1 MTRLLLLAAG
11 LIFTTT
17 EASAQRRCWRP
28 DPPHCIE
35 MMRMGR
41 DSFQF
46 NMCRSEVTRFQQEV
60 QEYLDCQRRNR
71 ESLLQDLDAV
81 IARFNAC
88 ARSEF
93 C

>member
-11 LIFTTT
+11 LLFLIP
-17 EASAQRRCWRP
+17 EAFAQRRCWRP
-28 DPPHCIE
+28 DPPSCVE
-35 MMRMGR
+35 MMRVNR
-41 DSFQF
+41 ESFQF
-46 NMCRSEVTRFQQEV
+46 NMCRSEVVRFQQEV
-60 QEYLDCQRRNR
+60 QEYLDCQRRDR
-71 ESLLQDLDAV
+71 ENLLQELDAV